1 MELISNQKQL
11 MNNIETL
18 ENIIAEGSESEK
30 GEAIALVKR
39 GTCLV
44 AYQIENE
51 IRFAPSRFIG
61 YKDNKLKSHFI
72 SKSKDGR
79 KTNKAINEIFGVQP
93 SHCKELEEKYIQYC
107 IRLGIKPNSKG
118 TFGAER
124 KYWRLNIEKEF
135 EENEL
140 SDEGFPEGKIIER
153 IHKSRE
159 RSYNVINLAKKR
171 FLEENGCLFCQVC
184 RFDFEKTYGKLG
196 EDFIEG
202 HHTIAVS
209 EMSHNH
215 KTRVE
220 DIALVCSNCHR
231 MIHKKRPW
239 LKMDELKEILK

>member
-1 MELISNQKQL
+1 MKLISDQKQL
-11 MNNIETL
+11 INNIETL
-18 ENIIAEGSESEK
+18 ENIITEGSESEK

-39 GTCLV
+39 GTCFV

-61 YKDNKLKSHFI
+61 YIDNKLKSHFT

-79 KTNKAINEIFGVQP
+79 ETNKAINEILGVQP
-93 SHCKELEEKYIQYC
+93 SHSKELEEKYIQYC
-107 IRLGIKPNSKG
+107 ICLGIKPNSKG
-118 TFGAER
+118 AFGAER
-124 KYWRLNIEKEF
+124 KYWRLNIGKEF
-135 EENEL
+135 EKNEL
-140 SDEGFPEGKIIER
+140 SDEGFLEGKIIER

-159 RSYNVINLAKKR
+159 RSYKVINLAKER
-171 FLEENGCLFCQVC
+171 FLEENGCLSCQVC
-184 RFDFEKTYGKLG
+184 GFDFEKTYGKLG
-196 EDFIEG
+196 ENFIEG
-202 HHTIAVS
+202 HHIIAVS
-209 EMSHNH
+209 EMSHDH